1 MLIKMFFD
9 TVPLGKMSRVEM
21 SFGQMP
27 QNRDENREKG
37 KKNCDEI
44 CQLQI
49 WEIGRTIK
57 IKIQ

>member
-27 QNRDENREKG
+27 RNRDENREKG
-37 KKNCDEI
+37 KKIVMKSVNSKSGKLAG
-44 CQLQI
+44 Q
-49 WEIGRTIK
+49 
-57 IKIQ
+57 